1 MSTLTTPERTRSPEP
16 AAPGGDDGGTRHA
29 WVLVMNREIV
39 TRALN
44 KAFLVS
50 LGISVVIVAGLCAFF
65 AWQSGKTESFTV
77 AVAPQDAVAVAAVE
91 AVDATGAEQD
101 PQVRAEVLEV
111 ADAGAALAA
120 VDAGDADAWLH
131 PADDPADGW
140 VLAADGEP
148 STTLTAML
156 TAAVSDGVLARN
168 AEAAGTSWE
177 SLRAGSALTTETV
190 EGGVDSGPGSAV
202 WLIGF
207 VFAILFFTG
216 AMGSGAMIASSVV
229 EEKQSRLVEILAVAV
244 PLRQL
249 LAGKILGNSVI
260 ALAQNVVLAAVGL
273 VGLSFTSI
281 TVQLPALS
289 ASVLWF
295 VVFFAVG
302 FVAVAA
308 VYAVGGALA
317 SRAEDIGSTTS
328 PVVMV
333 LMVVYFATFMADG
346 HLRTV
351 LSYVPLTNVVTM
363 PTRVM
368 TGQTAW
374 WEPLVSLAVL
384 AATAVLAVAVCERAY
399 RGALMQTGGRVTWRR
414 ALTAEA

>member
-1 MSTLTTPERTRSPEP
+1 MSTLTAPERPRTTGP
-16 AAPGGDDGGTRHA
+16 APAEDDGGTRHP

-44 KAFLVS
+44 KTFLVS
-50 LGISVVIVAGLCAFF
+50 LGISVLIVAGMCAFF
-65 AWQSGKTESFTV
+65 AWQSTKTESFTV
-77 AVAPQDAVAVAAVE
+77 AVSPQDAVAVAAVE

-111 ADAGAALAA
+111 ADDADALAA

-156 TAAVSDGVLARN
+156 TAAVSDGVLAAN

-177 SLRAGSALTTETV
+177 SLRAGSALTTEV
-190 EGGVDSGPGSAV
+190 VDGGVDSGPGSAV

-207 VFAILFFTG
+207 VFALLFFTG

-260 ALAQNVVLAAVGL
+260 ALGQNVVLAAVGL
-273 VGLSFTSI
+273 VGLSFTSL
-281 TVQLPALS
+281 TMQLPALS

-346 HLRTV
+346 QLRTV

-374 WEPLVSLAVL
+374 WEPVVSLAVL
-384 AATAVLAVAVCERAY
+384 AATAVVAVVVCERAY
-399 RGALMQTGGRVTWRR
+399 RGALMQTGGRVSWRR

>member
-1 MSTLTTPERTRSPEP
+1 MSTLTAPERTRTPEH
-16 AAPGGDDGGTRHA
+16 ALPGGDDGTRHA
-29 WVLVMNREIV
+29 WVLVMTREIV
-39 TRALN
+39 ARAMN
-44 KAFLVS
+44 KSFLAS
-50 LGISVVIVAGLCAFF
+50 LAVSVVIVAAMCGFF
-65 AWQSGKTESFTV
+65 AWQSTKTESFTV
-77 AVAPQDAVAVAAVE
+77 AVSPQDAVAVAAVQ

-101 PQVRAEVLEV
+101 PQVRAEVLDV
-111 ADAGAALAA
+111 ADDEAALAA
-120 VDAGDADAWLH
+120 LEDGEADAWLR

-140 VLAADGEP
+140 VLAGDGEP

-156 TAAVSDGVLARN
+156 SAAVSDGVLARN

-177 SLRAGSALTTETV
+177 SLSTGSTLTTQVV

-202 WLIGF
+202 WVIGF
-207 VFAILFFTG
+207 VFALLFFAG

-260 ALAQNVVLAAVGL
+260 ALGQNVILAAVGL
-273 VGLSFTSI
+273 VGLSFTSL
-281 TVQLPALS
+281 TMQLPALS

-295 VVFFAVG
+295 VAFFAVG

-308 VYAVGGALA
+308 VFAVGGALA
-317 SRAEDIGSTTS
+317 SRAEDVGSTTS
-328 PVVMV
+328 PIMMV
-333 LMVVYFATFMADG
+333 LMVVYFATFMAEG
-346 HLRTV
+346 QLRTV
-351 LSYVPLTNVVTM
+351 LSFVPLTNVVTM

-384 AATAVLAVAVCERAY
+384 AATAVLAVVVCERAY
-399 RGALMQTGGRVTWRR
+399 RGALMQTGGRVSWRR

>member
-1 MSTLTTPERTRSPEP
+1 MSTLTAPDRPRTTEP
-16 AAPGGDDGGTRHA
+16 APAGDGGGTRHA

-39 TRALN
+39 TRAMN
-44 KAFLVS
+44 KSFLAS
-50 LGISVVIVAGLCAFF
+50 LAISVVIVAAMCGFF

-77 AVAPQDAVAVAAVE
+77 AVAPQDVVAVAAVE

-101 PQVRAEVLEV
+101 PPVRAEVLEV
-111 ADAGAALAA
+111 ADADAAAAALRE
-120 VDAGDADAWLH
+120 GEADAWLR

-140 VLAADGEP
+140 VLAGDGEP

-156 TAAVSDGVLARN
+156 SAAVSDGVLASN

-177 SLRAGSALTTETV
+177 SLSAGSGLTTETV
-190 EGGVDSGPGSAV
+190 DGGVDSGPGSAV

-207 VFAILFFTG
+207 VFALLFFAG

-260 ALAQNVVLAAVGL
+260 ALGQTVVLAAVGL
-273 VGLSFTSI
+273 VGLSFTSL
-281 TVQLPALS
+281 TMQLPALS
-289 ASVLWF
+289 ASVVWF

-328 PVVMV
+328 PIMMV
-333 LMVVYFATFMADG
+333 LMVVYFATFMAEG
-346 HLRTV
+346 QLRTV
-351 LSYVPLTNVVTM
+351 LSFVPLTNVVSM

-368 TGQTAW
+368 AGQTAW

-384 AATAVLAVAVCERAY
+384 AATAVLAVVVCERAY
-399 RGALMQTGGRVTWRR
+399 RGALMQTGGRVSWRR

>member
-1 MSTLTTPERTRSPEP
+1 MSTLTAPERPRTTEP
-16 AAPGGDDGGTRHA
+16 APAGDDGGTRHA

-44 KAFLVS
+44 RAFLVS
-50 LGISVVIVAGLCAFF
+50 LAISVVIVAGLCAFF
-65 AWQSGKTESFTV
+65 AYQSGKTESFTV

-91 AVDATGAEQD
+91 AVDAAGAERD

-111 ADAGAALAA
+111 AD
-120 VDAGDADAWLH
+120 GDAARAAIEEGEADVWLH

-177 SLRAGSALTTETV
+177 TLRTGAALTTETV

-202 WLIGF
+202 WLIGL
-207 VFAILFFTG
+207 VFALLFFTG
-216 AMGSGAMIASSVV
+216 SMGSGAMIASSVV

-260 ALAQNVVLAAVGL
+260 ALGQNVVLAAVGL
-273 VGLSFTSI
+273 VGLSFTSLSM
-281 TVQLPALS
+281 QLPSLS

-333 LMVVYFATFMADG
+333 LMVVYFVTFMADG
-346 HLRTV
+346 QLRTV
-351 LSYVPLTNVVTM
+351 LSYVPLTSVVTM

-374 WEPLVSLAVL
+374 WEPVVSLAIL
-384 AATAVLAVAVCERAY
+384 AATAVVAVVVCERAY

>member
-1 MSTLTTPERTRSPEP
+1 MSTLTAPERTRTPEP
-16 AAPGGDDGGTRHA
+16 APPGGDDGTRHA
-29 WVLVMNREIV
+29 WVLVMTREIV
-39 TRALN
+39 ARAMN
-44 KAFLVS
+44 KSFLAS
-50 LGISVVIVAGLCAFF
+50 LAVSVVVVAAMCGFF
-65 AWQSGKTESFTV
+65 AWQSTKTESFTV
-77 AVAPQDAVAVAAVE
+77 AVSPQDAVAVAAVQ

-101 PQVRAEVLEV
+101 PQVRAEVLDVTDDE
-111 ADAGAALAA
+111 AALAA
-120 VDAGDADAWLH
+120 LEDGEADAWLR

-140 VLAADGEP
+140 VLAGDGEP
-148 STTLTAML
+148 SATLTAML
-156 TAAVSDGVLARN
+156 SAAVSDGVLARN

-177 SLRAGSALTTETV
+177 SLSAGSTLPTQVV

-202 WLIGF
+202 WVIGF
-207 VFAILFFTG
+207 VFALLFFAG

-260 ALAQNVVLAAVGL
+260 ALGQNVILAAVGL
-273 VGLSFTSI
+273 VGLSFTSL
-281 TVQLPALS
+281 TMQLPALS

-295 VVFFAVG
+295 VAFFAVG

-308 VYAVGGALA
+308 VFAVGGALA
-317 SRAEDIGSTTS
+317 SRAEDVGSTTS
-328 PVVMV
+328 PIMMV
-333 LMVVYFATFMADG
+333 LMVVYFATFMAEG
-346 HLRTV
+346 QLRTV
-351 LSYVPLTNVVTM
+351 LSFVPLTNVVTM

-384 AATAVLAVAVCERAY
+384 AATAVLAVVVCERAY
-399 RGALMQTGGRVTWRR
+399 RGALMQTGGRVSWRR

>member
-1 MSTLTTPERTRSPEP
+1 MSTLTAPDRPRTTEP
-16 AAPGGDDGGTRHA
+16 TLAGEDGRTRHA

-39 TRALN
+39 TRAMN
-44 KAFLVS
+44 KSFLAS
-50 LGISVVIVAGLCAFF
+50 LAISVVIVAAMCAFF
-65 AWQSGKTESFTV
+65 AWQSTKTESFTV

-111 ADAGAALAA
+111 ADADAARAALAE
-120 VDAGDADAWLH
+120 GDADAWLH

-140 VLAADGEP
+140 VLSGDGEP

-156 TAAVSDGVLARN
+156 SAAVSEGALASN

-177 SLRAGSALTTETV
+177 TLSTGSTLTTAVV

-207 VFAILFFTG
+207 VFALLFFAG

-260 ALAQNVVLAAVGL
+260 ALGQNVVLAAVGL
-273 VGLSFTSI
+273 VGLSFTSL
-281 TVQLPALS
+281 TMQLPALS

-308 VYAVGGALA
+308 VFAVGGALA
-317 SRAEDIGSTTS
+317 SRAEDVGSTTS
-328 PVVMV
+328 PIMMV
-333 LMVVYFATFMADG
+333 LMVVYFATFMAEG
-346 HLRTV
+346 QLRTV
-351 LSYVPLTNVVTM
+351 LSFVPLTNVVTM

-374 WEPLVSLAVL
+374 WEPVVSLAVL
-384 AATAVLAVAVCERAY
+384 AATAVLAVVVCERAY
-399 RGALMQTGGRVTWRR
+399 RGALMQTGGRVSWRR

>member
-1 MSTLTTPERTRSPEP
+1 MSTLTAPDRPRTAEPTP
-16 AAPGGDDGGTRHA
+16 AGDGAGTRHA

-39 TRALN
+39 TRAMN
-44 KAFLVS
+44 KSFLTS
-50 LGISVVIVAGLCAFF
+50 LAISVVIVAAMCAFF
-65 AWQSGKTESFTV
+65 AWQSGKTETFTV

-101 PQVRAEVLEV
+101 RTVRAEVLEV
-111 ADAGAALAA
+111 AGPDAA
-120 VDAGDADAWLH
+120 VDALEEGEADAWLR

-140 VLAADGEP
+140 VLAGDGEP

-156 TAAVSDGVLARN
+156 STAVSDHVLASN

-177 SLRAGSALTTETV
+177 TLSAGSALTTETI

-207 VFAILFFTG
+207 VFALLFFAG

-260 ALAQNVVLAAVGL
+260 ALGQNVVLAAVGL
-273 VGLSFTSI
+273 VGLSFTSL
-281 TVQLPALS
+281 TMQLPALS

-295 VVFFAVG
+295 VAFFAVG

-308 VYAVGGALA
+308 VFAVGGALA
-317 SRAEDIGSTTS
+317 SRAEDVGSTTS
-328 PVVMV
+328 PIMMV
-333 LMVVYFATFMADG
+333 LMVVYFATFMAEG
-346 HLRTV
+346 QLRTV
-351 LSYVPLTNVVTM
+351 LSFVPLTNVVTM

-374 WEPLVSLAVL
+374 WEPVVSLAIL
-384 AATAVLAVAVCERAY
+384 AATAVLAVVVCERAY